1 MQEPYFMNNQKISAR
16 QVKRTLTL
24 ELLGISTLLLPSLV
38 ATDSGVDGFF
48 ALTAGGGGAWLLL
61 KFWQK
66 HFRQQDFSQR
76 LEQMSGC
83 VRVCIQ
89 VIYGMGF
96 LGLAGF
102 VFYVMAALMEQQ
114 LLGNGWEPM
123 ILLTLAAAAFFGL
136 VRGLESRVRVYE
148 VLYWFL
154 LIPLL
159 VILVIACAGID
170 PNAWTPVAASTLPNF
185 IKSSYV
191 SFLFFSGASL
201 YVLFLKSCQKKEQ
214 AYAGTRHA
222 LLVVLGLNLVIYLIL
237 LGVFR
242 TELLAHRRWPV
253 IDLMAVVKLPGN
265 FLERQDALM
274 VGIWF
279 FCLFAFLDSM
289 LYYAVDFFAGILCFQ
304 SNRLIQAKRR
314 KGRKRDRTENG
325 TGRNDSGKIKSIRKK
340 SCSRQWLVC
349 AAGCIGSFLLHR
361 EAAAQWIFHGYLYG
375 VLPLLLILPVFCGG
389 RKQKQERIRGDSG
402 NET

>member
-123 ILLTLAAAAFFGL
+123 ILLTLAAGL
-136 VRGLESRVRVYE
+136 LFWGRRPFRGLE
-148 VLYWFL
+148 
-154 LIPLL
+154 
-159 VILVIACAGID
+159 
-170 PNAWTPVAASTLPNF
+170 AAD
-185 IKSSYV
+185 I
-191 SFLFFSGASL
+191 
-201 YVLFLKSCQKKEQ
+201 
-214 AYAGTRHA
+214 
-222 LLVVLGLNLVIYLIL
+222 
-237 LGVFR
+237 
-242 TELLAHRRWPV
+242 
-253 IDLMAVVKLPGN
+253 
-265 FLERQDALM
+265 
-274 VGIWF
+274 
-279 FCLFAFLDSM
+279 
-289 LYYAVDFFAGILCFQ
+289 
-304 SNRLIQAKRR
+304 
-314 KGRKRDRTENG
+314 
-325 TGRNDSGKIKSIRKK
+325 
-340 SCSRQWLVC
+340 
-349 AAGCIGSFLLHR
+349 
-361 EAAAQWIFHGYLYG
+361 AAATVLVGPPDVTLELDAGEIETFRGSWLDAAADKLEGKYSFPPRRLPTARRFLSISP
-375 VLPLLLILPVFCGG
+375 VLP
-389 RKQKQERIRGDSG
+389 
-402 NET
+402 